1 MSSLAA
7 ARADGFYYGPN
18 FNPQKHKSLN
28 KYRNSHPLGE
38 RAKDIGIGILIVRFE
53 MPFKVWCLGCDSIID
68 KGVRFNAK
76 KRCIGHYFSTKI
88 LEFSMNCYGC
98 NEELIITTDP
108 KSSQYICSRGLREKV
123 EAFDSKDA
131 ETIALDTEDN
141 RERARRDAMY
151 KLEKKADVTDSC
163 SSAKRVL
170 KDLYKLQHSR
180 SSDSY
185 STNAVLRKSFRI
197 QKKLAIEKEMEEQK
211 PKNFAL
217 PITTSAHE
225 ESADQRSAAR
235 VKFRS
240 DTPLAKLKARR
251 LKVMRSSIFTEN
263 KKDSNPIKTG
273 CGKRKRSIFQAT

>member
-7 ARADGFYYGPN
+7 ARADGFYYGPS

-28 KYRNSHPLGE
+28 KYRKSHPLGE
-38 RAKDIGIGILIVRFE
+38 RAKDIDKGILIVRFE

-76 KRCIGHYFSTKI
+76 KQCVGHYFSTKI

-98 NEELIITTDP
+98 NEELVITTDP
-108 KSSQYICSRGLREKV
+108 KSSQYICSRGLREKTEV
-123 EAFDSKDA
+123 FDAKDA
-131 ETIALDTEDN
+131 ETAELDTEDS
-141 RERARRDAMY
+141 REHARRDAMY
-151 KLEKKADVTDSC
+151 KLEKKADVADKS

-185 STNAVLRKSFRI
+185 STNSVMRKSFRI
-197 QKKLAIEKEMEEQK
+197 QKKLAIEKEKKEQK

-217 PITTSAHE
+217 PITTSAHDD
-225 ESADQRSAAR
+225 SADQRSAAR
-235 VKFRS
+235 IKFRS
-240 DTPLAKLKARR
+240 DIPSAKLQAKR
-251 LKVMRSSIFTEN
+251 LKVLRSSIFSQN
-263 KKDSNPIKTG
+263 YKDSNSIKREY
-273 CGKRKRSIFQAT
+273 GKQKQSVL